1 MMTRHIP
8 KFGMCH
14 GIPRGQLFL
23 RDEIAQAF
31 LDAGD
36 GAADRDPPKHA
47 STGGADVDADDRTPS
62 YLAEEAAD
70 ANLLTGAMSTEN
82 PFDGDGTSPR

>member
-1 MMTRHIP
+1 
-8 KFGMCH
+8 MCH

-23 RDEIAQAF
+23 RDEIAQAL

-36 GAADRDPPKHA
+36 EAADRDQSRADSTSGSHA
-47 STGGADVDADDRTPS
+47 DPDDRTPS

-70 ANLLTGAMSTEN
+70 ADLLTGAMSTED
-82 PFDGDGTSPR
+82 PFEDDGTSPR